1 MVHEASQVLH
11 PAWHQAVVTGFMA
24 AEQSLCSL
32 HTFKDLEEGL
42 LLKEVSRQLE
52 F

>member
-1 MVHEASQVLH
+1 M
-11 PAWHQAVVTGFMA
+11 AV
-24 AEQSLCSL
+24 EPSLCSL

-42 LLKEVSRQLE
+42 LMEDVRRQLE